1 MEALTLKQQQLIS
14 KNVLAACKDIRK
26 LNGTGYKFI
35 CLAWG
40 FIANYNLEGFKDE
53 YSDGSLPGFIK
64 QCAHMNQYDNFRDG
78 EENAA
83 YYHSKRDTYNLI
95 LKGL

>member
-1 MEALTLKQQQLIS
+1 MESLTLKQQQLIA

-26 LNGTGYKFI
+26 LNGTGYRFI
-35 CLAWG
+35 CQAWG

-53 YSDGSLPGFIK
+53 YSDGSLPALIK
-64 QCAHMNQYDNFRDG
+64 ECAHMNQYENFRLSPD
-78 EENAA
+78 AA
-83 YYHSKRDTYNLI
+83 YYNAKRDTYNSI

>member
-1 MEALTLKQQQLIS
+1 MEPLTLKQQQLIA

-35 CLAWG
+35 CNAWG
-40 FIANYNLEGFKDE
+40 FIANYNLNGFKDE
-53 YSDGSLPGFIK
+53 YSDGTLPGLIK
-64 QCAHMNQYDNFRDG
+64 KCADMNQYEDFLTGAD
-78 EENAA
+78 AA
-83 YYHSKRDTYNLI
+83 YYNAKRDTYNLI